1 MKYAHN
7 STFKK
12 TLPFKLTEK
21 LNASTFVSNFLIL
34 SSYVFY
40 TFFLLQRPMH
50 RALNE
55 KSYWLTEM
63 NIRKT
68 LQAPAFS
75 LIALNLVEKSV
86 LHILLIMV
94 GYVKSAMQN
103 KQQITSTQSTFK
115 DNCGNPKKINF
126 QFHYRKFS

>member
-1 MKYAHN
+1 
-7 STFKK
+7 
-12 TLPFKLTEK
+12 
-21 LNASTFVSNFLIL
+21 
-34 SSYVFY
+34 
-40 TFFLLQRPMH
+40 MH

-55 KSYWLTEM
+55 KSYWLIEM

-94 GYVKSAMQN
+94 DYVKSAIQN
-103 KQQITSTQSTFK
+103 KQQITSTQSNTC
-115 DNCGNPKKINF
+115 N
-126 QFHYRKFS
+126 